1 MEESEILPV
10 IESSDELI
18 PKVRVDDINVIIV
31 PGKKGLPEKK
41 DISVKNL
48 EFPKDGISKNRATA
62 RQYRG
67 MTFLGDD
74 DNYYLSKKDKNGN
87 FIWVLLKK
95 NI

>member
-18 PKVRVDDINVIIV
+18 PKVRMDDIEVIIV
-31 PGKKGLPEKK
+31 PGKKVLPEKK
-41 DISVKNL
+41 NLYVKDM
-48 EFPKDGISKNRATA
+48 EFPRDGINKNRATA
-62 RQYRG
+62 KMYKG

-74 DNYYLSKKDKNGN
+74 GNYYLSKKDKNGN

>member
-1 MEESEILPV
+1 MEESELLPV

-18 PKVRVDDINVIIV
+18 AKNRAEDMDAIIV
-31 PGKKGLPEKK
+31 PGKKNLPEKK
-41 DISVKNL
+41 ELTVKNIK
-48 EFPKDGISKNRATA
+48 FPKDGINKNKATA